1 MNVSSLESKRG
12 RVVDGLPY
20 KINNRNSISIGS
32 NPGCD
37 VVIDGADCHHAEL
50 SWDDKE
56 KAWFIYDNPAP
67 GDTIVNGKSIDACR
81 INENDWFDIA
91 GVRIR
96 FADGK
101 LCEIDPDKPVGLRV
115 TLRGVSATAGG
126 EQRLDNI
133 SFQAEAGSFVALLG
147 PSGCGKSTLIQRIA
161 GLAPYEGE
169 ILFNGHDLRTEKDK
183 LLQLVAY
190 LPQEVK
196 STLYAGM
203 TVREAMED
211 FARCHLALDV
221 KPDFKEELKNVGLVK
236 ENGSNWDEV
245 ADKPVLLLSGG
256 MMRRFAL
263 ALALMRKPQLLL
275 LDEPTAGLDPCAERE
290 IMKLLEDKAKEG
302 RTILC
307 ATHVL
312 DSLDCCTDVLLLAPR
327 GTPRGK
333 TVGCSVFFGTRDDAK
348 KKINAQDWF
357 PVYEKLQGDG
367 FPGDVSPILAKPNP
381 GNLPQAV
388 PSASFG
394 EAFNATFL
402 RLFRQLKH
410 NVWLFM
416 VMPLAI
422 ALVLA
427 MACRS
432 MFDEGGS
439 IGTVCFCMTVAM
451 FWLGLSGSVRSL
463 VVERVPKRCLD
474 KMRGLTL
481 LRYFTAHVAF
491 AVFTTI
497 VQSLMFTVIIFCFR
511 HHPER
516 FAPAAFPMFWLV
528 LALVGFVGA
537 SVGLLVSAFAKNE
550 VRAVLLLPVV
560 AIFALFLSKPVL
572 ESDGKEIGGLV
583 QAIEYSM
590 PTHNPQVLLET
601 KLAQYRTR
609 NPDTAAHSRNKS
621 NFALLALGYPLVLLP
636 LAFYSQKRRE
646 EQWDGR

>member
-1 MNVSSLESKRG
+1 MNASSSEFKSG
-12 RVVDGLPY
+12 RVIDGLPY
-20 KINNRNSISIGS
+20 KINNHNTISIGS
-32 NPGCD
+32 NSGCD
-37 VVIDGADCHHAEL
+37 IVIDGADSHHAEL
-50 SWDDKE
+50 SWDDKT
-56 KAWFIYDNPAP
+56 KAWFIYDDPAP
-67 GDTIVNGKSIDACR
+67 GDTIVNGKNIDAYR
-81 INENDWFDIA
+81 LNENDWFDIA

-101 LCEIDPDKPVGLRV
+101 LCELDPDKPVGLRV
-115 TLRGVSATAGG
+115 TLRRVSATAGG

-169 ILFNGHDLRTEKDK
+169 ILFNGHDLRAEKDK
-183 LLQLVAY
+183 LLPLVAY

-196 STLYAGM
+196 STLHAEM
-203 TVREAMED
+203 TVLEAMED
-211 FARCHLALDV
+211 FARCHLASDV
-221 KPDFKEELKNVGLVK
+221 KPDFKEELKKVSLIN
-236 ENGSNWDEV
+236 EDGSDWDKI
-245 ADKPVLLLSGG
+245 AATPVSQLSGG

-275 LDEPTAGLDPCAERE
+275 LDEPTAGLDPCAEAE
-290 IMKLLEDKAKEG
+290 IMKLLGKMAKDG

-312 DSLDCCTDVLLLAPR
+312 DSLDCCSDVLLLAPR
-327 GTPRGK
+327 KKAGGH
-333 TVGCSVFFGTRDDAK
+333 SVFFGPRDDAK
-348 KKINAQDWF
+348 RKINAQNWF
-357 PVYEKLQGDG
+357 PVYEKLTSDN
-367 FPGDVSPILAKPNP
+367 FPSDVSPILAKPSL
-381 GNLPQAV
+381 GNLPHAM
-388 PSASFG
+388 PSASFA
-394 EAFNATFL
+394 EAFRATFF

-410 NVWLFM
+410 NTLLFV
-416 VMPLAI
+416 VMPLAV
-422 ALVLA
+422 ALVLV

-474 KMRGLTL
+474 KMRGMAL

-491 AVFTTI
+491 AVVTT
-497 VQSLMFTVIIFCFR
+497 VAQSLIFTLTIFCVR
-511 HHPER
+511 HHPVF
-516 FAPAAFPMFWLV
+516 FAPAAFPMFWIV

-560 AIFALFLSKPVL
+560 AILALFLSKPVL
-572 ESDGKEIGGLV
+572 ESDGKKLEGLV
-583 QAIEYSM
+583 RAIEYSM

-601 KLAQYRTR
+601 KLAQYRAR
-609 NPDTAAHSRNKS
+609 NPDNAAYSRNKG
-621 NFALLALGYPLVLLP
+621 NFALIAFGYPIVLLP
-636 LAFYSQKRRE
+636 LAFYFQKRRE